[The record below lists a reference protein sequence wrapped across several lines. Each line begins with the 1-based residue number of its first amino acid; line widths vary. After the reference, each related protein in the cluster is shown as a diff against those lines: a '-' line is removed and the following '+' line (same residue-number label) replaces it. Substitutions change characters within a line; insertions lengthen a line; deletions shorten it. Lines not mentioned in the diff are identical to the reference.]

1 MVPPCLH
8 RLDDRAQAFADFSQ
22 RVFAVVV
29 NAVGAWTE
37 ETLPAIPNT
46 AKHLADVLAGT
57 DVRTNKC
64 PFLVNRTTKVWVLR
78 SGCPISRIGQFMA
91 MASGQRTRKTMMM
104 IMAKPVR
111 SAKVNV
117 SPAHATAVMVAM
129 TGSLVP
135 SMVARTAPT
144 RITPAM

>member
-8 RLDDRAQAFADFSQ
+8 RIDDRANTRDFSQ

-78 SGCPISRIGQFMA
+78 SGCPILQN
-91 MASGQRTRKTMMM
+91 RT
-104 IMAKPVR
+104 VYGYGER
-111 SAKVNV
+111 SAHEEDHDDDHGEAGQVGEGERFAG
-117 SPAHATAVMVAM
+117 PCHCGDGGHDRFAGAEH
-129 TGSLVP
+129 G
-135 SMVARTAPT
+135 ARTAPT

>member
-8 RLDDRAQAFADFSQ
+8 RIDDRAQAFADFSQ

-57 DVRTNKC
+57 DVRTISVRFGRNGQ
-64 PFLVNRTTKVWVLR
+64 LR
-78 SGCPISRIGQFMA
+78 YGFCIPVVRFCRIGQFVEN
-91 MASGQRTRKTMMM
+91 G
-104 IMAKPVR
+104 
-111 SAKVNV
+111 
-117 SPAHATAVMVAM
+117 
-129 TGSLVP
+129 
-135 SMVARTAPT
+135 
-144 RITPAM
+144 

>member
-8 RLDDRAQAFADFSQ
+8 RIDDRAQAFADFSQ
-22 RVFAVVV
+22 RVFDVVV
-29 NAVGAWTE
+29 NAVGVWTE

-57 DVRTNKC
+57 DVCTISVR
-64 PFLVNRTTKVWVLR
+64 F
-78 SGCPISRIGQFMA
+78 SRIGQFMA

-111 SAKVNV
+111 SVKVNV

-144 RITPAM
+144 RITPAI

>member
-1 MVPPCLH
+1 MLPSLVP
-8 RLDDRAQAFADFSQ
+8 RMSDS
-22 RVFAVVV
+22 
-29 NAVGAWTE
+29 G
-37 ETLPAIPNT
+37 ETVIR
-46 AKHLADVLAGT
+46 GT
-57 DVRTNKC
+57 FFMPWMSDSAETDNYDT
-64 PFLVNRTTKVWVLR
+64 FFG
-78 SGCPISRIGQFMA
+78 GCSCIRFSRIGQFMA

-111 SAKVNV
+111 SVKVNV

>member
-8 RLDDRAQAFADFSQ
+8 RIDDRAQAFADFSQ
-22 RVFAVVV
+22 RVFDVVV

-57 DVRTNKC
+57 DVRTISVR
-64 PFLVNRTTKVWVLR
+64 F
-78 SGCPISRIGQFMA
+78 SRIGQFMA

-111 SAKVNV
+111 SVKVNV

>member
-1 MVPPCLH
+1 MVSPCLH
-8 RLDDRAQAFADFSQ
+8 RIDDRAQAFADFSQ

-64 PFLVNRTTKVWVLR
+64 PFLVNRTHRPINLCSMCPFLPNRTCEVW
-78 SGCPISRIGQFMA
+78 
-91 MASGQRTRKTMMM
+91 
-104 IMAKPVR
+104 
-111 SAKVNV
+111 
-117 SPAHATAVMVAM
+117 
-129 TGSLVP
+129 
-135 SMVARTAPT
+135 
-144 RITPAM
+144 

>member
-8 RLDDRAQAFADFSQ
+8 RIDDRAQAFADFSQ
-22 RVFAVVV
+22 RVF
-29 NAVGAWTE
+29 
-37 ETLPAIPNT
+37 
-46 AKHLADVLAGT
+46 DVLAGT
-57 DVRTNKC
+57 DVRTISVRFGRNGQLRYGFC
-64 PFLVNRTTKVWVLR
+64 VLDVR
-78 SGCPISRIGQFMA
+78 FSRIGQFMA

-111 SAKVNV
+111 SVKVNV

>member
-8 RLDDRAQAFADFSQ
+8 RIDDRAQAFADFSQ
-22 RVFAVVV
+22 RVFDVVV

-57 DVRTNKC
+57 DVRTISVRFWRNGQLWGSFTC
-64 PFLVNRTTKVWVLR
+64 LDVRF
-78 SGCPISRIGQFMA
+78 SRIGQFMA

-111 SAKVNV
+111 SVKVNV

>member
-64 PFLVNRTTKVWVLR
+64 PFLVNRTTKVWV
-78 SGCPISRIGQFMA
+78 C
-91 MASGQRTRKTMMM
+91 
-104 IMAKPVR
+104 V
-111 SAKVNV
+111 
-117 SPAHATAVMVAM
+117 
-129 TGSLVP
+129 LV
-135 SMVARTAPT
+135 V
-144 RITPAM
+144 

>member
-8 RLDDRAQAFADFSQ
+8 RIDDRAQAFADFSQ

-64 PFLVNRTTKVWVLR
+64 PFLVNRTHKV
-78 SGCPISRIGQFMA
+78 P
-91 MASGQRTRKTMMM
+91 
-104 IMAKPVR
+104 KPVF
-111 SAKVNV
+111 NC
-117 SPAHATAVMVAM
+117 PF
-129 TGSLVP
+129 LQN
-135 SMVARTAPT
+135 RTSKQLT
-144 RITPAM
+144 HHT